1 MRKKTIAQKCAPG
14 SCASAFK
21 LKINEKRYKNK
32 PASKLSKIFPRK
44 QQGGYK
50 FKHRNEYEGLLCK

>member
-21 LKINEKRYKNK
+21 LKINEKRYKIN
-32 PASKLSKIFPRK
+32 
-44 QQGGYK
+44 QQAK
-50 FKHRNEYEGLLCK
+50 FAKFIQKTARLLQI